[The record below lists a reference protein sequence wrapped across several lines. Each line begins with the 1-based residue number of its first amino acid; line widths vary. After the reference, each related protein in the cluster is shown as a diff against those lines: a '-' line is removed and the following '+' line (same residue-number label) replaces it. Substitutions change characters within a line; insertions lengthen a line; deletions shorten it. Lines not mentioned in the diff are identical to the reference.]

1 MTRPDIGPD
10 IRVVMSGAG
19 NMGRQIMTAIVEA
32 DDLELVGALDGL
44 ASEDSIAIAGR
55 EVPLSNSLSALDDW
69 HPDVVV
75 DFSNAEW
82 TEQLIPVLVRL
93 GIGPV
98 IGTSGLSDE
107 LIEHA
112 TRSVNERGIGGVIA
126 ANFALG
132 AVLMMHLA
140 NVAAPLFDSVEI
152 IEQHHD
158 GKVDAPSGTAVA
170 TAQSMRAAR
179 DTDFTRNEAERH
191 NVPDHDS
198 RGAELGGASLH
209 SVRLPGL
216 VAHQVV
222 IFGGHDETL
231 TIRHDSMSR
240 ASFIPEIL
248 RAVRAAPELDHLVIG
263 LDRLLGLRTD

>member
-1 MTRPDIGPD
+1 M
-10 IRVVMSGAG
+10 
-19 NMGRQIMTAIVEA
+19 
-32 DDLELVGALDGL
+32 
-44 ASEDSIAIAGR
+44 
-55 EVPLSNSLSALDDW
+55 
-69 HPDVVV
+69 
-75 DFSNAEW
+75 
-82 TEQLIPVLVRL
+82 
-93 GIGPV
+93 
-98 IGTSGLSDE
+98 IGTSGLSDDAIAQAE
-107 LIEHA
+107 RL
-112 TRSVNERGIGGVIA
+112 VNESGLGGVIA

-179 DTDFTRNEAERH
+179 DSDFRRNQAERH
-191 NVPDHDS
+191 NVENHDS

-216 VAHQVV
+216 VAHQVI

-248 RAVRAAPELDHLVIG
+248 RAVRAAPDLDHLVIG

>member
-1 MTRPDIGPD
+1 MSRPDSIS
-10 IRVVMSGAG
+10 VVMSGAG
-19 NMGRQIMTAIVEA
+19 NMGQQIMAALDAA
-32 DDLELVGALDGL
+32 DDLELIGALDGL
-44 ASEDSIAIAGR
+44 ATSDQIDLDGR
-55 EVPLSNSLSALDDW
+55 AVPLSNSVDALSNW
-69 HPDVVV
+69 RPDVLI
-75 DFSNAEW
+75 DFSHADW
-82 TEQLIPVLVRL
+82 TAQLIPAAVDAGVR
-93 GIGPV
+93 PV

-107 LIEHA
+107 LIADAQRRVDEA
-112 TRSVNERGIGGVIA
+112 GLGGVIA

-140 NVAAPLFDSVEI
+140 QIAAPLFDSVEI
-152 IEQHHD
+152 VEQHHD

-170 TAQSMRAAR
+170 TAQLMREAR
-179 DTDFTRNEAERH
+179 DVDFQRRDAERH
-191 NVPDHDS
+191 NVDGYDS

-240 ASFIPEIL
+240 ASFIPQIL
-248 RAVRAAPELDHLVIG
+248 RAARAAPQLDHLVVG
-263 LDRLLGLRTD
+263 LDRLLGLRAD

>member
-1 MTRPDIGPD
+1 MPRPA

-19 NMGRQIMTAIVEA
+19 NMGGQIMAAIESA
-32 DDLELVGALDGL
+32 DDLELIGALDGL
-44 ASEDSIAIAGR
+44 SSGGSVEVAGR
-55 EVPLSNSLSALDDW
+55 QIPLSNTLDALADW
-69 HPDVVV
+69 SPDVVV

-82 TEQLIPVLVRL
+82 SVQLIPAAVEAGVR
-93 GIGPV
+93 PV

-107 LIEHA
+107 VIADAE
-112 TRSVNERGIGGVIA
+112 RRVNEAGLGGVVA

-140 NVAAPLFDSVEI
+140 NIAAPLFDSVEI

-179 DTDFTRNEAERH
+179 DSDFSRNEAQRH
-191 NVPDHDS
+191 NVEGHDS

-216 VAHQVV
+216 VAHQVI
-222 IFGGHDETL
+222 IFGGADETL

>member
-1 MTRPDIGPD
+1 MASSS

-19 NMGRQIMTAIVEA
+19 NMGRQIMSAVEAA

-44 ASEDSIAIAGR
+44 SGQHSVDINGR
-55 EVPLSNSLSALDDW
+55 AVPLSNSLEALAEW
-69 HPDVVV
+69 SPDVVI

-82 TEQLIPVLVRL
+82 TVQLVSAAVEAGVRPVV
-93 GIGPV
+93 
-98 IGTSGLSDE
+98 GTSGLSDQA
-107 LIEHA
+107 IAYA
-112 TRSVNERGIGGVIA
+112 TQRVNEAGLGGVIA

-179 DTDFTRNEAERH
+179 NSDFNRKDAERH
-191 NVPDHDS
+191 NVEGYDS

-216 VAHQVV
+216 VAHQVIV
-222 IFGGHDETL
+222 FGGNDETL

>member
-1 MTRPDIGPD
+1 MVRI
-10 IRVVMSGAG
+10 VMSGAG
-19 NMGRQIMTAIVEA
+19 NMGRQIMTAIESA
-32 DDLELVGALDGL
+32 SDLELVGALDGL
-44 ASEDSIAIAGR
+44 SSDSSVDIDGR
-55 EVPLSNSLSALDDW
+55 EVPLSNSLAALAQW
-69 HPDVVV
+69 APDVVI

-82 TEQLIPVLVRL
+82 TERLIPAAVNADIR
-93 GIGPV
+93 PV
-98 IGTSGLSDE
+98 IGTSGLSDDVVADAE
-107 LIEHA
+107 
-112 TRSVNERGIGGVIA
+112 RRVNEAGLGGVIA

-132 AVLMMHLA
+132 AVMMMHLA
-140 NVAAPLFDSVEI
+140 NIAAPLFDSVEI

-179 DTDFTRNEAERH
+179 DSDFTRNEAERH
-191 NVPDHDS
+191 NVEGYDS

-216 VAHQVV
+216 VAHQAIV
-222 IFGGHDETL
+222 FGGNNETL

-248 RAVRAAPELDHLVIG
+248 RAARAAPDLDHLVIG

>member
-1 MTRPDIGPD
+1 M
-10 IRVVMSGAG
+10 IRIVMSGAG
-19 NMGRQIMTAIVEA
+19 NMGRQIMTAIESA
-32 DDLELVGALDGL
+32 ADLELVGALDGL
-44 ASEDSIAIAGR
+44 SSESSFDIAGR
-55 EVPLSNSLSALDDW
+55 EVPLSNSLAALAEW
-69 HPDVVV
+69 APDVVI

-82 TEQLIPVLVRL
+82 TERLIPAAVQAGVR
-93 GIGPV
+93 PV
-98 IGTSGLSDE
+98 IGTSGLSDDVVTD
-107 LIEHA
+107 A
-112 TRSVNERGIGGVIA
+112 ERQVSEAGLGGVVA

-132 AVLMMHLA
+132 AVMMMHLA
-140 NVAAPLFDSVEI
+140 NIAAPLFDSVEI

-179 DTDFTRNEAERH
+179 DSDFTRNEAERH
-191 NVPDHDS
+191 NVEGYDS

-216 VAHQVV
+216 VAHQVIV
-222 IFGGHDETL
+222 FGGNNETL

-248 RAVRAAPELDHLVIG
+248 RAARAAPDLDHLVIG

>member
-1 MTRPDIGPD
+1 MASSK

-19 NMGRQIMTAIVEA
+19 NMGRQIMTAVESA
-32 DDLELVGALDGL
+32 EDLDLVGALDGL
-44 ASEDSIAIAGR
+44 SSDDSVEIAGR
-55 EVPLSNSLSALDDW
+55 QVPLSNSLATLADW
-69 HPDVVV
+69 SPDVVV

-82 TEQLIPVLVRL
+82 TVKLVPAAVDAGVR
-93 GIGPV
+93 PV
-98 IGTSGLSDE
+98 IGTSGLSDA
-107 LIEHA
+107 A
-112 TRSVNERGIGGVIA
+112 TADAERRVNEAGLGGVIA

-140 NVAAPLFDSVEI
+140 NVAAPLFESAEI

-170 TAQSMRAAR
+170 TAQSMREAR
-179 DTDFTRNEAERH
+179 GRDFVRREAERH
-191 NVPDHDS
+191 NVEGHDS

-216 VAHQVV
+216 VAHQVIV
-222 IFGGHDETL
+222 FGGADETL

-248 RAVRAAPELDHLVIG
+248 RAVRAAPDLDHLVIG